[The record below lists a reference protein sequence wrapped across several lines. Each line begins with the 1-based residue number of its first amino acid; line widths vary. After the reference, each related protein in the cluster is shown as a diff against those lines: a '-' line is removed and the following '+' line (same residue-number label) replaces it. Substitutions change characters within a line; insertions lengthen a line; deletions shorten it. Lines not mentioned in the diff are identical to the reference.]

1 MSRNRRRHPP
11 QRSHLPSARAH
22 PETPSTLQ
30 PRRSLIPT
38 ILWEAGALI
47 GLAVLIL
54 LLATTLPHGFPPRS
68 ARAFIGALILL
79 IVITLALGLKGL
91 ESFFKWKEPPG

>member
-11 QRSHLPSARAH
+11 QRSHLPSSRAQ
-22 PETPSTLQ
+22 PETSAA
-30 PRRSLIPT
+30 PRPGPSLIPT
-38 ILWEAGALI
+38 ILWEGGALI
-47 GLAVLIL
+47 ALAVLIL

-79 IVITLALGLKGL
+79 TVITLALGLKGL
-91 ESFFKWKEPPG
+91 ESFLKWKEPPG